1 MDSMFGLFFE
11 TVFLFVAVKELNV
24 DDTFLNFFF
33 FQTYKSGKN
42 GPFLFFFGLA
52 AAAENA
58 S

>member
-42 GPFLFFFGLA
+42 GPFLFFFLV
-52 AAAENA
+52 
-58 S
+58 